1 MMEQVSIETK
11 KLLLN
16 WSSPARP
23 FKKRD
28 KDFFTT
34 VATLAVLS
42 IVILLFLQ
50 EFLIVLVVFSIVF
63 LVFVLSTIPPET
75 VQHSIFTT
83 GIQTADHFYTWNEF
97 EFYRYEIR
105 WGTDMLVIKTRR
117 SFPSA
122 LFMLLDENSSRE
134 TIDNLISGV
143 IPKRDDIDN
152 TWMDRASEWL
162 SKKIPLEKNVTG

>member
-1 MMEQVSIETK
+1 MSEQVSIETK
-11 KLLLN
+11 KLLLS

-34 VATLAVLS
+34 VVTLAVLS
-42 IVILLFLQ
+42 AVILLFLQ

-75 VQHSIFTT
+75 VEHSIFTT
-83 GIQTADHFYTWNEF
+83 GIQTGNHFYNWSEL
-97 EFYRYEIR
+97 EFYRYEMR
-105 WGTDMLVIKTRR
+105 WGADILAVKTKRA
-117 SFPSA
+117 FPGT
-122 LFMLLDENSSRE
+122 LFILLDDSSSRE
-134 TIDNLISGV
+134 KIDNLISGI
-143 IPKRDDIDN
+143 IPKRDDIDD

-162 SKKIPLEKNVTG
+162 SKKIPLEKNAAG